1 MGSRGRPTRQLI
13 SRWLSRPLPI
23 KMVAV
28 NADVTIERLT
38 RWAQAR
44 DDVRALILTSTRAI
58 PHARV
63 DAYSDYDVIAVVRDV
78 RPMLAD
84 TRWQADFGEVL
95 LAYWDP
101 VTTNPATGA
110 ESVSS
115 ITQYMNGLKIDFTL
129 WSTQQF
135 TDVSSRA
142 EPHAELDAGYQVLL
156 DKDGLSA
163 SLPAPTYTAY
173 IPRRPDDVTYRRLI
187 TDFLIGVPYVAKCL
201 LRDELLP
208 AKWVLDFDMRFNYL
222 LPMLE
227 WRIQCD
233 RDWSLKTGFHGRGLK
248 TLVSADTWRALES
261 TFTGPGVEANWEAL
275 FAMVD
280 LFGRIAAEVA
290 EFLGYRYPEILVVR
304 VTDHARRMRQG
315 LFSGGPLLG
324 DGAV

>member
-1 MGSRGRPTRQLI
+1 M
-13 SRWLSRPLPI
+13 
-23 KMVAV
+23 

-38 RWAQAR
+38 RWAEAR
-44 DDVRALILTSTRAI
+44 DEVRALILTSTRAI
-58 PHARV
+58 PHARL
-63 DAYSDYDVIAVVRDV
+63 DAYSDYDVIAVVRHV
-78 RPMLAD
+78 RAMLED

-101 VTTNPATGA
+101 VVTNPATGA

-115 ITQYMNGLKIDFTL
+115 ITQYTNGLKIDFTL
-129 WSTQQF
+129 WSAQQF
-135 TDVSSRA
+135 TDVTSRA
-142 EPHAELDAGYQVLL
+142 EPHAALDAGHQVLL

-163 SLPAPTYTAY
+163 GLPAPTYTAY
-173 IPRRPDDVTYRRLI
+173 VSRRPDDVTYQRLI
-187 TDFLIGVPYVAKCL
+187 TDFLTGVPYVAKSL

-233 RDWSLKTGFHGRGLK
+233 HDWSLKSGVLGRGLK
-248 TLVSADTWRALES
+248 TRVSADTWRDLER
-261 TFTGPGVEANWEAL
+261 TFTGSDAEANWEAL

-290 EFLGYRYPEILVVR
+290 GFLGYDYPETLVFR
-304 VTDHARRMRQG
+304 VADHARRMRQG
-315 LFSGGPLLG
+315 HFSGGPLAG

>member
-1 MGSRGRPTRQLI
+1 
-13 SRWLSRPLPI
+13 
-23 KMVAV
+23 MVAV

-38 RWAQAR
+38 RWAQAH

-63 DAYSDYDVIAVVRDV
+63 DAYSDYDVIAIVRDV
-78 RPMLAD
+78 RPMLED
-84 TRWQADFGEVL
+84 TRWQAGFGEVL

-101 VTTNPATGA
+101 VATNPATGA
-110 ESVSS
+110 QSVSS

-129 WSTQQF
+129 WSAQQF
-135 TDVSSRA
+135 TDVTSEA
-142 EPHAELDAGYQVLL
+142 EPHPELDAGHQVLL
-156 DKDGLSA
+156 DKDGLCA
-163 SLPAPTYTAY
+163 GLPAPTYSAY
-173 IPRRPDDVTYRRLI
+173 VPRRPDDETYQRLI

-227 WRIQCD
+227 WRVQCD
-233 RDWSLKTGFHGRGLK
+233 HDWSLKAGVLGRGLK
-248 TLVSADTWRALES
+248 TRVSADTWRGLES
-261 TFTGPGVEANWEAL
+261 TFTGPDVEANWEAL

-280 LFGRIAAEVA
+280 FFGRIAAEVA
-290 EFLGYRYPEILVVR
+290 EHLGYRYPETLVFR

-315 LFSGGPLLG
+315 HFDGGPLPT

>member
-1 MGSRGRPTRQLI
+1 
-13 SRWLSRPLPI
+13 
-23 KMVAV
+23 MVAV
-28 NADVTIERLT
+28 NADVTIERLI

-58 PHARV
+58 PHARL
-63 DAYSDYDVIAVVRDV
+63 DAYSDYDVIAIVRDV

-129 WSTQQF
+129 WSAQQF

-163 SLPAPTYTAY
+163 SLPAPTYTP
-173 IPRRPDDVTYRRLI
+173 I
-187 TDFLIGVPYVAKCL
+187 FLG
-201 LRDELLP
+201 D
-208 AKWVLDFDMRFNYL
+208 
-222 LPMLE
+222 PM
-227 WRIQCD
+227 
-233 RDWSLKTGFHGRGLK
+233 T
-248 TLVSADTWRALES
+248 
-261 TFTGPGVEANWEAL
+261 
-275 FAMVD
+275 
-280 LFGRIAAEVA
+280 GRINGSSLTSSSGSHMWPSACCATSCCRPS
-290 EFLGYRYPEILVVR
+290 GCSTSTCDSTTCCRCW
-304 VTDHARRMRQG
+304 
-315 LFSGGPLLG
+315 SGGFSATTTG
-324 DGAV
+324 R